1 MGDIVDIEI
10 EYIDPVT
17 NISIDEIN
25 ADIDHILIEEVT
37 PGITNID
44 VFKDVSLIFSVNGY
58 TGNVILTYSEVL
70 SSIVSSSGVY
80 NYSIT
85 HNLNSLTPIIAVY
98 DTSSKQVYANIDIIN
113 SNLINVDSLLDLTG
127 YKVVVQI

>member
-58 TGNVILTYSEVL
+58 TGNVILSYSEVL
-70 SSIVSSSGVY
+70 SSIASSSGVY
-80 NYSIT
+80 SYSIS
-85 HNLNSLTPIIAVY
+85 HDLNSLNPIVSLY
-98 DTSSKQVYANIDIIN
+98 DTSSQQVYANIGIIN
-113 SNLINVDSLLDLTG
+113 SNLINVDSLLNLNG
-127 YKVVVQI
+127 YKVVVQV